1 MRRHGRGDYSRI
13 HTDIPPA
20 FLPLARR
27 LNDAQT
33 KTRKSVADSN
43 TSATSDSNSGNMDSN
58 AAMASGPGNAAGGP
72 GDKSTSA
79 QSGQNAGQ
87 GGAAGGGGGGNVTG
101 SAGGGGNNSPQM
113 PRSGSGISVKS
124 RRSIPSQKSASRT
137 SVDEPGGMAAELHD
151 LPEGSESGDSETA
164 TEVDVSFFFHQFD

>member
-1 MRRHGRGDYSRI
+1 
-13 HTDIPPA
+13 
-20 FLPLARR
+20 
-27 LNDAQT
+27 
-33 KTRKSVADSN
+33 
-43 TSATSDSNSGNMDSN
+43 MDSN
-58 AAMASGPGNAAGGP
+58 AAMSSGPGNAAGG
-72 GDKSTSA
+72 GADKSTSA

-87 GGAAGGGGGGNVTG
+87 GHQGGAAGGTGGTGPGAGNVTG
-101 SAGGGGNNSPQM
+101 NAGGGGNNSPQM

-164 TEVDVSFFFHQFD
+164 TEVDVSLFSTNSID

>member
-1 MRRHGRGDYSRI
+1 LCP
-13 HTDIPPA
+13 T
-20 FLPLARR
+20 FRR

-43 TSATSDSNSGNMDSN
+43 TSATSDSNSGTIDSN
-58 AAMASGPGNAAGGP
+58 AAMVSTPGGAS
-72 GDKSTSA
+72 DKLSLDK
-79 QSGQNAGQ
+79 GQ
-87 GGAAGGGGGGNVTG
+87 GNSQGSGGGGGGG
-101 SAGGGGNNSPQM
+101 GGGGAGGGTGSGCGSNAAGSVSPQM

-164 TEVDVSFFFHQFD
+164 TEVDVSGPDLLSHVT